1 MLAARTRDPAINL
14 AKDGTDPWQA
24 AGYLGMSD
32 ETLLRVYGYHHPDH
46 LKDPVARMTAK
57 PTASA
62 SPQKRTER
70 KKTNV
75 VKIQ

>member
-1 MLAARTRDPAINL
+1 MTEDGYHAQSVANAGAPANPN
-14 AKDGTDPWQA
+14 GQA
-24 AGYLGMSD
+24 AIKVTQREFL
-32 ETLLRVYGYHHPDH
+32 
-46 LKDPVARMTAK
+46 
-57 PTASA
+57 TASA

>member
-1 MLAARTRDPAINL
+1 
-14 AKDGTDPWQA
+14 
-24 AGYLGMSD
+24 MSV
-32 ETLLRVYGYHHPDH
+32 ETLLRVYGHPDH
-46 LKDPVARMTAK
+46 LKDAVAEVTAK

-62 SPQKRTER
+62 SPQKRTEK

>member
-1 MLAARTRDPAINL
+1 MQ
-14 AKDGTDPWQA
+14 DGTDLRQA
-24 AGYLGMSD
+24 AGYLGMSV
-32 ETLLRVYGYHHPDH
+32 ETLLRVYGHPHPDH
-46 LKDPVARMTAK
+46 LKDAVAKMTAK

-62 SPQKRTER
+62 SPQKQADK